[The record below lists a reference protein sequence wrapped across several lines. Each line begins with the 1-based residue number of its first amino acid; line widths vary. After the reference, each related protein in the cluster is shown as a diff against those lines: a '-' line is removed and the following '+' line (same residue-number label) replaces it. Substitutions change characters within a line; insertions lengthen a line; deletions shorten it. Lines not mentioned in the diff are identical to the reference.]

1 MVSRR
6 EVSYEK
12 VTLSGNFFFWLSV
25 NAGAEKEF
33 GVTIERNGRNVLERA
48 KSARP
53 FDIKDDEALLQAAQ
67 NEYFLPI
74 IAYVGQP
81 WVLPA
86 GAFSGET
93 TGAN

>member
-1 MVSRR
+1 M
-6 EVSYEK
+6 
-12 VTLSGNFFFWLSV
+12 
-25 NAGAEKEF
+25 
-33 GVTIERNGRNVLERA
+33 ERA

-93 TGAN
+93 SGAN